1 MKTTV
6 TEQETNAAR
15 LDVEV
20 PAEEVSRSLDATL
33 AKLAKEVRLPGF
45 RKGRVPVALLVQRV
59 GMETVTAQ
67 MLDDRLPE
75 WSEQAVADSGVEAID
90 VLEPASFDIAPAKGE
105 PFSFHITVQ
114 LLPKPQLGQ
123 YRGVEAPRETVEVA
137 DTEVDYQIDRLREE
151 FASLRPVGDQPVAK
165 GHFVTLDFKG
175 TLEGEPVDGLSAED
189 YVLEVG
195 SGRILPELEEG
206 ILGMVAGTEKEI
218 TVSFPEDWRDAEVA
232 GKAVVFATTV
242 KETKEK
248 ILPALNDE
256 FAKDVSEFAT
266 LLELRVDVRRK
277 LQSGKE
283 SAARSRFRNAVVQAV
298 VDNATVEL
306 PEVLV
311 ARQLEAMMDDYLRS
325 LEARGVDVRA
335 FVKANEENLQG
346 LMQESRPQAENLV
359 KTGLVLD
366 AIAAEEQLE
375 VSEDDIAAVI
385 APLATAG
392 KVEPGVLREQ
402 LERSGR
408 IRSIRQN
415 LLRDKAADLVEG
427 AAVPVEPTEPS
438 EPAVSEGGEAEV
450 AGAADDES
458 AAVSPES

>member
-1 MKTTV
+1 
-6 TEQETNAAR
+6 
-15 LDVEV
+15 
-20 PAEEVSRSLDATL
+20 
-33 AKLAKEVRLPGF
+33 
-45 RKGRVPVALLVQRV
+45 
-59 GMETVTAQ
+59 
-67 MLDDRLPE
+67 
-75 WSEQAVADSGVEAID
+75 
-90 VLEPASFDIAPAKGE
+90 
-105 PFSFHITVQ
+105 
-114 LLPKPQLGQ
+114 
-123 YRGVEAPRETVEVA
+123 
-137 DTEVDYQIDRLREE
+137 
-151 FASLRPVGDQPVAK
+151 
-165 GHFVTLDFKG
+165 
-175 TLEGEPVDGLSAED
+175 
-189 YVLEVG
+189 
-195 SGRILPELEEG
+195 
-206 ILGMVAGTEKEI
+206 
-218 TVSFPEDWRDAEVA
+218 
-232 GKAVVFATTV
+232 
-242 KETKEK
+242 
-248 ILPALNDE
+248 
-256 FAKDVSEFAT
+256 
-266 LLELRVDVRRK
+266 
-277 LQSGKE
+277 
-283 SAARSRFRNAVVQAV
+283 